1 MAKSLFPFMLNQY
14 FRPFLFMVMKCHQ
27 FSDRHQTAKLLL
39 FPQSLSANFH
49 STEKTA
55 CLENL
60 ICANTVMLELQQK
73 NDRKGISC
81 FSKPTSLS
89 RWVPPLPAG
98 FPFLF
103 ILCFLRAHLTDGLP
117 ALVCNYSTSTRAT
130 SFHKLKGLNRW
141 VDANEQVRTF
151 CHMRI
156 QARIFKQ
163 MTCVT
168 ANAVWLFHITCFILK
183 SSYNVSHGVL
193 HQKHFILNDHLH
205 PLLDPWQLNMSS
217 CNYIFMTNTQ
227 RTVHHI
233 WL

>member
-1 MAKSLFPFMLNQY
+1 MAKLLFSFMWNQY
-14 FRPFLFMVMKCHQ
+14 SRPFLFMVMKSHH

-60 ICANTVMLELQQK
+60 ICANTVMLESWQK

-117 ALVCNYSTSTRAT
+117 ALVCNYPTSTRAT
-130 SFHKLKGLNRW
+130 SFQKLNGLDRW
-141 VDANEQVRTF
+141 VDANEQVRIF
-151 CHMRI
+151 CHMHI
-156 QARIFKQ
+156 QACAFKR
-163 MTCVT
+163 MTCVS
-168 ANAVWLFHITCFILK
+168 ANAVWRFYII
-183 SSYNVSHGVL
+183 
-193 HQKHFILNDHLH
+193 HFLEF
-205 PLLDPWQLNMSS
+205 LL
-217 CNYIFMTNTQ
+217 
-227 RTVHHI
+227 
-233 WL
+233 